1 MGVLFLLL
9 LPLAHAI
16 LLVRMPSKENNLLFR
31 GGGYENEE
39 KILDHDSYR
48 RAAAESSAGNDG
60 VCGGG
65 RWTIAEN
72 ASARMP

>member
-31 GGGYENEE
+31 GGYENEE
-39 KILDHDSYR
+39 KNLDRDPYR
-48 RAAAESSAGNDG
+48 RAAAESSAGDDAVG
-60 VCGGG
+60 VGG
-65 RWTIAEN
+65 RYTIAGN
-72 ASARMP
+72 ALSRMP

>member
-31 GGGYENEE
+31 GGYENEE

-48 RAAAESSAGNDG
+48 RAAESSAGNDG

>member
-16 LLVRMPSKENNLLFR
+16 LLVRMPIKENNLLFL
-31 GGGYENEE
+31 GGYENEE
-39 KILDHDSYR
+39 KNLDRDPYR
-48 RAAAESSAGNDG
+48 RAAAESSAGDDAVG
-60 VCGGG
+60 GGG

>member
-31 GGGYENEE
+31 GGYENEE
-39 KILDHDSYR
+39 KILDHDPYR
-48 RAAAESSAGNDG
+48 RAAAAESSAGNDG